1 MFTMINKMGTLWMQS
16 QVIAELLSG
25 EEVDGLKSI
34 FNAMDVQ
41 KKGSISYEEL
51 KAGLHKLGSQ
61 LAENEV
67 QQLMEAVSSF
77 GSFCMYAS

>member
-1 MFTMINKMGTLWMQS
+1 MINTCVETVKQF

-25 EEVDGLKSI
+25 EEVDGLKNI
-34 FNAMDVQ
+34 FNAMDVN
-41 KKGSISYEEL
+41 KKGLISYEEL

-67 QQLMEAVSSF
+67 QQLMEAVSVFLLVYLSF
-77 GSFCMYAS
+77 KIIG